1 MLEDSKLERSQL
13 LEAAVVLR
21 EGIEIDFLFYLQLF
35 STNIHR
41 FWINL
46 FNLIALEISTET
58 QKQQQRAIQVEELTL
73 EQPS

>member
-21 EGIEIDFLFYLQLF
+21 EGIKINFLFNLQLF

-58 QKQQQRAIQVEELTL
+58 QKQQQRAIQVEESTL

>member
-1 MLEDSKLERSQL
+1 MLKDSKLERSQL

-21 EGIEIDFLFYLQLF
+21 EGIKINFLFNLQLF